1 MLGGIERTMKYT
13 PIILAL
19 SLLLTACSGPDAKLS
34 RQITGSWIH
43 HDYRMQTVYIYAP
56 NGSFTG
62 VSTTSDIPIHTNF
75 VFAGTWRVQDRIL
88 ILTYTKVPDENPS
101 SVGAVLRYPIRQLDD
116 HQLLAG
122 DAFYM
127 TR

>member
-1 MLGGIERTMKYT
+1 MKFT

-19 SLLLTACSGPDAKLS
+19 SLLLTGCSGPDAKFS
-34 RQITGSWIH
+34 RQIVGAWTH
-43 HDYRMQTVYIYAP
+43 HDYGGQTEYVYAP
-56 NGSFTG
+56 NGSFSG
-62 VSTTSDIPIHTNF
+62 DTTITETQSRTNS
-75 VFAGTWRVQDRIL
+75 FAGTWRIQDGVL
-88 ILTYTKVPDENPS
+88 ILTYTKVPEQSLAPA
-101 SVGAVLRYPIRQLDD
+101 GTVLRYKIRQVDD